1 MVEETLIIKVGL
13 EAVETSEEET
23 LEVASEVVVAET
35 LEEVE
40 ETFGEAVDSE
50 DAVGSEEGVILGEAE
65 TLEDEAASVDLEEE
79 GAAVEAGEEVV
90 IMAWVIWKQ
99 CE

>member
-23 LEVASEVVVAET
+23 LEVASEVVVG
-35 LEEVE
+35 L
-40 ETFGEAVDSE
+40 
-50 DAVGSEEGVILGEAE
+50 
-65 TLEDEAASVDLEEE
+65 
-79 GAAVEAGEEVV
+79 EEVV

>member
-40 ETFGEAVDSE
+40 ETLEVASE
-50 DAVGSEEGVILGEAE
+50 VVVAE